1 MGDLQKTIHYTTE
14 SEMIC
19 GNLIQYIP
27 ADAQLI
33 EPFVGGED
41 LVQLFPNHNWETYDV
56 DSNTNAQ
63 HYQDTLL

>member
-19 GNLIQYIP
+19 GNLINYIP
-27 ADAQLI
+27 NDALLI

-41 LVQLFPNHNWETYDV
+41 LI
-56 DSNTNAQ
+56 
-63 HYQDTLL
+63 

>member
-19 GNLIQYIP
+19 GNLIHYIP
-27 ADAQLI
+27 AEAQLI

-41 LVQLFPNHNWETYDV
+41 LV
-56 DSNTNAQ
+56 
-63 HYQDTLL
+63 

>member
-14 SEMIC
+14 SETIC

-27 ADAQLI
+27 QGVQLV

-41 LVQLFPNHNWETYDV
+41 LVSLFPNPFDI
-56 DSNTNAQ
+56 
-63 HYQDTLL
+63 